1 MLKDKFRYMKKIL
14 QVVFLLNV
22 LFTFSA
28 VTYAD
33 SPITATK
40 FYEAYLDVKMVER
53 AHLEGVMGLEIAE
66 FLTSPENPIDVKA
79 AVINALS
86 WRFDG
91 KNNAELYAYYL
102 ALLYHVSVIELDT
115 EFLCADEIFCIG
127 YLTAMD
133 DYFHPEKALPL
144 LEEAHKVMKDSF
156 TVSII
161 LALARG
167 QKVMDYDWCEVWRLT
182 EGVLKNK
189 DLRQDLR
196 PEATK
201 MIVDYMVLY
210 KEYCE

>member
-1 MLKDKFRYMKKIL
+1 MKKIL
-14 QVVFLLNV
+14 VLVVLLTLLFL
-22 LFTFSA
+22 FQKTSR
-28 VTYAD
+28 AD

-40 FYEAYLDVKMVER
+40 FYEAYMDVKMVER

-66 FLTSPENPIDVKA
+66 FLTSQENPIDVKA

-86 WRFDG
+86 WKFDG

-102 ALLYHVSVIELDT
+102 ALLYHVSITELDT
-115 EFLCADEIFCIG
+115 EFLSADEVFCMG

-161 LALARG
+161 MALTIG

-182 EGVLKNK
+182 EEVLKNK
-189 DLRQDLR
+189 ELKHDLR
-196 PEATK
+196 PEAIK
-201 MIVDYMVLY
+201 MIVDYIILY

>member
-1 MLKDKFRYMKKIL
+1 MKKIL
-14 QVVFLLNV
+14 LVVLLLNV
-22 LFTFSA
+22 LLLFQKISH
-28 VTYAD
+28 AD

-40 FYEAYLDVKMVER
+40 FYEAYLVVKMVER

-86 WRFDG
+86 WKFDG
-91 KNNAELYAYYL
+91 KSNAELYAYYL
-102 ALLYHVSVIELDT
+102 ALLYHVSVTELDT
-115 EFLCADEIFCIG
+115 EFLSADEIFCLG
-127 YLTAMD
+127 YLTVMD
-133 DYFHPEKALPL
+133 NYFHPEKALPL
-144 LEEAHKVMKDSF
+144 LEEAHKMMKESF

-167 QKVMDYDWCEVWRLT
+167 QAVMDFDWCEVWRLT
-182 EGVLKNK
+182 EEVLKNK
-189 DLRQDLR
+189 ELKHDLR

-210 KEYCE
+210 KEYCK

>member
-1 MLKDKFRYMKKIL
+1 MKKIL
-14 QVVFLLNV
+14 VLVILLK
-22 LFTFSA
+22 LLLIFPTA
-28 VTYAD
+28 THAD

-40 FYEAYLDVKMVER
+40 FYEVYMDVKMVER

-66 FLTSPENPIDVKA
+66 FLTSPENTIDVKA
-79 AVINALS
+79 SVINALS

-102 ALLYHVSVIELDT
+102 ALLYHVSVTELDT
-115 EFLCADEIFCIG
+115 EFLSADEIFCLG
-127 YLTAMD
+127 YLTIMD
-133 DYFHPEKALPL
+133 DYFHPEKALSL

-167 QKVMDYDWCEVWRLT
+167 QAVMEYDWCEVWRLT
-182 EGVLKNK
+182 EEVLKNK
-189 DLRQDLR
+189 ELRQDLR
-196 PEATK
+196 TEAIK
-201 MIVDYMVLY
+201 MIMDYMILY

>member
-1 MLKDKFRYMKKIL
+1 MKKIL
-14 QVVFLLNV
+14 WVGLLLIV
-22 LFTFSA
+22 LFSFPTTSH
-28 VTYAD
+28 AD

-66 FLTSPENPIDVKA
+66 FLTSPEKPIDVKA

-102 ALLYHVSVIELDT
+102 ALLYHVSVAELDT
-115 EFLCADEIFCIG
+115 EFLSVDEIFCMG

-133 DYFHPEKALPL
+133 DYFHPEKALPI
-144 LEEAHKVMKDSF
+144 LEEAHKVIKESF

-161 LALARG
+161 LALTRG
-167 QKVMDYDWCEVWRLT
+167 QKAMDYDWCEVWRLT
-182 EGVLKNK
+182 EEVLKNK
-189 DLRQDLR
+189 ELRQDLR
-196 PEATK
+196 PEAIK
-201 MIVDYMVLY
+201 MIMDYMILY
-210 KEYCE
+210 KEYCK

>member
-1 MLKDKFRYMKKIL
+1 MKKIL
-14 QVVFLLNV
+14 WVGLLLNV
-22 LFTFSA
+22 LFSFPTTSH
-28 VTYAD
+28 AD

-40 FYEAYLDVKMVER
+40 FYEAYLDVKMVEM

-66 FLTSPENPIDVKA
+66 FLTSPEKPIDVKA

-102 ALLYHVSVIELDT
+102 ALLYHVSVTELDT
-115 EFLCADEIFCIG
+115 EFLSADERFCIG

-144 LEEAHKVMKDSF
+144 LEEAHKVMKESF

-161 LALARG
+161 LALTRG
-167 QKVMDYDWCEVWRLT
+167 QKAMDYDWCEVWRLT
-182 EGVLKNK
+182 EEVLKNK
-189 DLRQDLR
+189 ELRQDLR
-196 PEATK
+196 PEAIK
-201 MIVDYMVLY
+201 MIMDYMILY
-210 KEYCE
+210 KEYCK

>member
-1 MLKDKFRYMKKIL
+1 MKKIL

-22 LFTFSA
+22 LFMFSA
-28 VTYAD
+28 VTHAD

-115 EFLCADEIFCIG
+115 EFLSADERFCIG

-201 MIVDYMVLY
+201 MIVDYMLLY

>member
-1 MLKDKFRYMKKIL
+1 MKKIL

-22 LFTFSA
+22 LFMFSA
-28 VTYAD
+28 VIHAD
-33 SPITATK
+33 SPITATG

-91 KNNAELYAYYL
+91 KNNAELY
-102 ALLYHVSVIELDT
+102 
-115 EFLCADEIFCIG
+115 
-127 YLTAMD
+127 
-133 DYFHPEKALPL
+133 
-144 LEEAHKVMKDSF
+144 KVMKESF

-167 QKVMDYDWCEVWRLT
+167 QNVMDYDWCEVWRLT
-182 EGVLKNK
+182 EEVLTNK
-189 DLRQDLR
+189 ELRQDLR

-201 MIVDYMVLY
+201 MIIDYMVLY
-210 KEYCE
+210 KEYCK

>member
-1 MLKDKFRYMKKIL
+1 MKKIL
-14 QVVFLLNV
+14 LVVLLLNV
-22 LFTFSA
+22 LLLFQKITH
-28 VTYAD
+28 AD

-66 FLTSPENPIDVKA
+66 FLSSPENPIDVKA

-86 WRFDG
+86 WKIDG
-91 KNNAELYAYYL
+91 KSNAELYAYYL
-102 ALLYHVSVIELDT
+102 ALLYHVSVTELDT
-115 EFLCADEIFCIG
+115 EFLSADEVFCMG

-133 DYFHPEKALPL
+133 DYLHPEKALPI
-144 LEEAHKVMKDSF
+144 LEEAHKVMKESF

-182 EGVLKNK
+182 EEVLKNK
-189 DLRQDLR
+189 ELRQDLR
-196 PEATK
+196 PEAIK
-201 MIVDYMVLY
+201 MIIDYMVLY

>member
-1 MLKDKFRYMKKIL
+1 MKKIL

-22 LFTFSA
+22 LFLFPKTSH
-28 VTYAD
+28 AD

-40 FYEAYLDVKMVER
+40 FYEAYMDVKMVER

-66 FLTSPENPIDVKA
+66 FLTSLENPIDVKA

-86 WRFDG
+86 WKFDG

-102 ALLYHVSVIELDT
+102 ALLYHVSITELDT
-115 EFLCADEIFCIG
+115 EFLSADEVFCMG

-133 DYFHPEKALPL
+133 DYFHPEKALPI
-144 LEEAHKVMKDSF
+144 LEEAHKVMKESF

-161 LALARG
+161 MALVRG
-167 QKVMDYDWCEVWRLT
+167 QAVMDYDWCEVWRLT

-189 DLRQDLR
+189 ELKHDLR
-196 PEATK
+196 PEAIK
-201 MIVDYMVLY
+201 MIVDYMILY

>member
-1 MLKDKFRYMKKIL
+1 MKKIL

-22 LFTFSA
+22 LFMFSA
-28 VTYAD
+28 ITHAD
-33 SPITATK
+33 SPVTATR

-53 AHLEGVMGLEIAE
+53 AHVEGVMGLEIAE

-91 KNNAELYAYYL
+91 KNNAELYACYL
-102 ALLYHVSVIELDT
+102 ALLYHVSLIEIDT
-115 EFLCADEIFCIG
+115 AFLSADKIFCMG
-127 YLTAMD
+127 YLMVMD

-144 LEEAHKVMKDSF
+144 LEEAHKTMGNSF

-161 LALARG
+161 LAIAKAQRAF
-167 QKVMDYDWCEVWRLT
+167 DSDWCEVWKLT
-182 EGVLKNK
+182 EAVLQNK
-189 DLRQDLR
+189 ELNQDLR

-201 MIVDYMVLY
+201 RIVDYMILY

>member
-1 MLKDKFRYMKKIL
+1 MKKIL
-14 QVVFLLNV
+14 WVGLLLNV
-22 LFTFSA
+22 LFSFPTTSH
-28 VTYAD
+28 AD

-66 FLTSPENPIDVKA
+66 FLTSPEKPIDVKA

-102 ALLYHVSVIELDT
+102 ALLYHVSVAELDT
-115 EFLCADEIFCIG
+115 EFLSVDEIFCMG

-133 DYFHPEKALPL
+133 DYFHPEKALPI
-144 LEEAHKVMKDSF
+144 LEEAHKVIKESF

-161 LALARG
+161 LALTRG
-167 QKVMDYDWCEVWRLT
+167 QKAMDYDWCEVWRLT
-182 EGVLKNK
+182 EEVLKNK
-189 DLRQDLR
+189 ELRQDLR
-196 PEATK
+196 PEAIK